1 MILVRKS
8 CASVGKSRKT
18 IELNHTMKIIDIE
31 SLQDGIP
38 FITKGWFELYK
49 EKCLVVFS
57 NQNHSSGV
65 KMSVNFGN
73 TKDTASILWNEKLNQ
88 QLIDSHSDS
97 NKTTDDAACAIA
109 LLLIREYTDY
119 TAYKTSDA
127 SGERIDY
134 YLKKKGYDQDETLI
148 FNNSAYL
155 EVSGI
160 REENEKN
167 TINNRLKQ
175 KTNRAKN
182 STISFNDDPVFVCIV
197 EFCKPSS
204 VMEDVS
210 WLLA

>member
-1 MILVRKS
+1 
-8 CASVGKSRKT
+8 
-18 IELNHTMKIIDIE
+18 MKIIDID
-31 SLQDGIP
+31 SLQYGIP

-49 EKCLVVFS
+49 EKCLIAFS

-65 KMSVNFGN
+65 EMSVDFGN
-73 TKDTASILWNEKLNQ
+73 IKDISSVLWSGETNQ
-88 QLIDSHSDS
+88 QLIHSHADSK
-97 NKTTDDAACAIA
+97 KTTDDAACAIS

-134 YLKKKGYDQDETLI
+134 YLKKKECDQDETLI

-160 REENEKN
+160 REEKEKN
-167 TINNRLKQ
+167 TISNRLKQ
-175 KTNRAKN
+175 KTNRLKD

-197 EFCKPSS
+197 EFRKPSS
-204 VMEDVS
+204 TMEDVS
-210 WLLA
+210 WQIP